1 MKMEKRKELRKQAGR
16 AGVLLLIFAMLLVMS
31 GCRESKVI
39 QEILYSQRSEDID
52 YNNKTKVANNDENN
66 KEKDPN
72 LSKKKEPVK
81 MKEKRRKKLA
91 TAMRKAGKPIKSR
104 KQMERTREKVKPQKD
119 RQGAEPRKIRTPDR

>member
-72 LSKKKEPVK
+72 LSKKKIDK
-81 MKEKRRKKLA
+81 SQKKKDEKKVAAKKG
-91 TAMRKAGKPIKSR
+91 TGKN
-104 KQMERTREKVKPQKD
+104 E
-119 RQGAEPRKIRTPDR
+119 